1 MNIIMQGLSLSGM
14 GLGLTFAALGLLI
27 LAMIL
32 LEYIFR
38 TRRLVPDVRETEE
51 TPVVS
56 TLARDTEEEEVVA
69 AIAVALAHLR
79 LLDLHRSGLG
89 TTLETG
95 HGPWWTVAHIRRHF
109 QRRGQ
114 L

>member
-1 MNIIMQGLSLSGM
+1 MNVIMQGLSLSGM

-38 TRRLVPDVRETEE
+38 TRRLVPDEREMEE

-56 TLARDTEEEEVVA
+56 TLARDMEEEEVAA

-89 TTLETG
+89 TTLEAG
-95 HGPWWTVAHIRRHF
+95 HGAWWTMGRFRRRS
-109 QRRGQ
+109 QGRE
-114 L
+114 

>member
-1 MNIIMQGLSLSGM
+1 LNIIMQGLSLSGM

-38 TRRLVPDVRETEE
+38 TRRLVPDEREMEE

-56 TLARDTEEEEVVA
+56 TLARDMEEEEVAA

-89 TTLETG
+89 TTLESG
-95 HGPWWTVAHIRRHF
+95 HGAWWTMGRIRRRS
-109 QRRGQ
+109 QGRG
-114 L
+114 

>member
-38 TRRLVPDVRETEE
+38 TRRLVPDEREMEE

-56 TLARDTEEEEVVA
+56 TLARDMEEEEVAA

-89 TTLETG
+89 TALEAG
-95 HGPWWTVAHIRRHF
+95 HGAWWTMGRIRRRS
-109 QRRGQ
+109 QGRE
-114 L
+114 

>member
-1 MNIIMQGLSLSGM
+1 LNIIMQGLSLSGM

-38 TRRLVPDVRETEE
+38 TRRLVPDEREMEE

-56 TLARDTEEEEVVA
+56 TLARDMEEEEVAA

-89 TTLETG
+89 TALEAG
-95 HGPWWTVAHIRRHF
+95 HGAWWTMGRIRRRS
-109 QRRGQ
+109 QGRE
-114 L
+114 

>member
-1 MNIIMQGLSLSGM
+1 MQGLSLSGM

-38 TRRLVPDVRETEE
+38 TRRLVPDEREMEE

-56 TLARDTEEEEVVA
+56 TLARDMEEEEVAA

-89 TTLETG
+89 TALEAG
-95 HGPWWTVAHIRRHF
+95 HGAWWTMGRIRRRS
-109 QRRGQ
+109 QGRE
-114 L
+114 

>member
-1 MNIIMQGLSLSGM
+1 LNLIMQGLSLSGM

-38 TRRLVPDVRETEE
+38 TRRLVPDEREMEE

-56 TLARDTEEEEVVA
+56 TLARDTEEEEVAV

-89 TTLETG
+89 TTLEAG
-95 HGPWWTVAHIRRHF
+95 HGAWWTMGRIRRHS
-109 QRRGQ
+109 QGRG
-114 L
+114 

>member
-1 MNIIMQGLSLSGM
+1 LNIIMQGLSLSGM

-38 TRRLVPDVRETEE
+38 TRRLVPDEREMEE

-56 TLARDTEEEEVVA
+56 TLARDMEEEEVAA

-89 TTLETG
+89 TALEAG
-95 HGPWWTVAHIRRHF
+95 HGAWWTMDRIRRRS
-109 QRRGQ
+109 QGRE
-114 L
+114 